1 MRKTASSDVAALLV
15 SAALALLIGAIYI
28 IFSGKIIPAYLILG
42 ISVFTAFLSV
52 ADLVN
57 LLEYT
62 TYDENNAKDQK
73 NIRSLYTL
81 RSFAIL
87 ISIPVAIVLGITLDF
102 KGRTEEEIGNA
113 ANVFTLLS
121 LAIVLIAIAVRSYS
135 TSIMREPTEKK

>member
-1 MRKTASSDVAALLV
+1 MRKTANSDVTALLV

-28 IFSGKIIPAYLILG
+28 MFSGKIIPAYLILG
-42 ISVFTAFLSV
+42 ISVFTAFLSI

-62 TYDENNAKDQK
+62 TYDENDTKDQK
-73 NIRSLYTL
+73 NIKSLYNF
-81 RSFAIL
+81 RFFIIL
-87 ISIPVAIVLGITLDF
+87 ISIPAAIILGINFDF

-121 LAIVLIAIAVRSYS
+121 LAIVLVAIAIRSYA
-135 TSIMREPTEKK
+135 TSIMKEPKEKK